1 MPYASAPVIWYLV
14 GSSVIVAVALV
25 AVPFVG
31 LPVLEARLRRNGP
44 KYGLTNVGT
53 PQPRHSSGNAA
64 LRAERRHALRI
75 PFGPA
80 SSEDV
85 SDTSFITRLDPDYL
99 AGDR

>member
-53 PQPRHSSGNAA
+53 PQPRHPSGNAA
-64 LRAERRHALRI
+64 RRHYRSRCDFNGPMRTVTYASVERPSERALVGLGLR
-75 PFGPA
+75 
-80 SSEDV
+80 
-85 SDTSFITRLDPDYL
+85 
-99 AGDR
+99 